1 MPTLKHI
8 MVARVVVTT
17 STMDDAKQKSFTW
30 PDAADARR
38 AGAILTIDLGAI
50 KNNWNIYNN
59 AGTAKAGAVIKA
71 GGYGLDARHVGVA
84 LAVAGCKTFFVA
96 TIDEGITLRSV
107 LGDEPEIFILGC
119 IIDGNEKDLSH
130 HGLSPVLNSLSD
142 IKSWKKFSSTDPC
155 ALHIDTGMNRLGL
168 GAKDVKSLAV
178 DKDALS
184 EININLIMSHLA
196 CGDEPSNPMNAGQLA
211 TFKNFLK
218 ESLASI
224 NKSNAR
230 TSLANSSGVFLGD
243 EYHLDMVRPGAAL
256 FGVNPTPENASPT
269 SNPMAQVIRL
279 QGKIL
284 QVRKI
289 DTPQAVGYGSTHKA
303 DGPMKIATIAAGYAD
318 GLNRSLGN
326 NGVAYINEHPAPFVG
341 RVSMD
346 LITID
351 VSQIPENVAH
361 PGAMVDL
368 IGPNN
373 PVDDVAMRAG
383 TIGYEILTSLG
394 DRYHRVYVDGAK
406 N

>member
-1 MPTLKHI
+1 
-8 MVARVVVTT
+8 MVTNNAMGEIQTT
-17 STMDDAKQKSFTW
+17 PNNW
-30 PDAADARR
+30 PNAADARR

-59 AGTAKAGAVIKA
+59 AGAAKAGAVIKA
-71 GGYGLDARHVGVA
+71 GGYGLDARHVGVS
-84 LAVAGCKTFFVA
+84 LGVAGCKTFFVA

-119 IIDGNEKDLSH
+119 IIDGNEKDLAH
-130 HGLSPVLNSLSD
+130 YGLSPVLNSLSD
-142 IKSWKKFSSTDPC
+142 IKSWKKFSPSAPC
-155 ALHIDTGMNRLGL
+155 ALHIDTGMSRLGL
-168 GAKDVKSLAV
+168 STKDVETLAGETG
-178 DKDALS
+178 DKNALS
-184 EININLIMSHLA
+184 GININLIMSHMA
-196 CGDEPSNPMNAGQLA
+196 CADEASNPMNAGQLA
-211 TFKNFLK
+211 KFKSAISHVNQ
-218 ESLASI
+218 SAVRASI
-224 NKSNAR
+224 
-230 TSLANSSGVFLGD
+230 ANSSGVFLGD
-243 EYHLDMVRPGAAL
+243 KYHLDMVRPGAAL
-256 FGVNPTPENASPT
+256 FGVNPTPEKANKMS
-269 SNPMAQVIRL
+269 QVIRL

-284 QVRKI
+284 QVREI
-289 DTPQAVGYGSTHKA
+289 DTPESVGYGATHKA

-318 GLNRSLGN
+318 GLNRSLSN
-326 NGVAYINEHPAPFVG
+326 NGVAYLGKHPAPYVG

-351 VSQIPENVAH
+351 VSQVPKNIAH

-373 PVDDVAMRAG
+373 PVDDMATRAG